1 MGDTVR
7 WEIMLS
13 ETDKPLQML
22 LDAEE
27 ENELFDRNM
36 DDIVSDLHN
45 AFLAVVML

>member
-13 ETDKPLQML
+13 ETYKPLQML

-27 ENELFDRNM
+27 ENELFDRHM
-36 DDIVSDLHN
+36 DDTVSDLPM
-45 AFLAVVML
+45 AFLQW